1 MNHTGLFL
9 LLLTSIIVV
18 TVGCKSTSYSGFMRN
33 NKAIHVDRP
42 IFDIKGVR
50 LSDSTVQLSFMT
62 SSSLRTS
69 DRSIRYVDIYIGPD
83 ADHLDDS
90 IMVNPTMAGTPGTDE
105 TIIFIGEG
113 LWDTQA
119 ARASRS
125 AVAEVSVVTA
135 TDHLIFR
142 TNIEYQKAEPLDVKP
157 FATAVG
163 GASGAE
169 STIEVGLMAKRIYV
183 PQGEYLPTSE
193 SFRVLISDGKGSV
206 VWRSDAGLAFLSVV
220 TLVEPQNANAIHR
233 YVMPWDGRDLGGQM
247 VPDGEYHA
255 DLIIPSRP
263 KPYTASISFKWPP
276 R

>member
-1 MNHTGLFL
+1 MNRIPLVVWL
-9 LLLTSIIVV
+9 ITSVLILS
-18 TVGCKSTSYSGFMRN
+18 TGCKSTSYSGFMRN

-62 SSSLRTS
+62 SSTLRTV

-83 ADHLDDS
+83 KDHLDDS

-105 TIIFIGEG
+105 TILFIGEG
-113 LWDTQA
+113 LWDTPA

-125 AVAEVSVVTA
+125 AVAKVSIVTA
-135 TDHLIFR
+135 TDHLIFE
-142 TNIEYQKAEPLDVKP
+142 TNIEYQKAEPIDLRP

-163 GASGAE
+163 DSAIDIG
-169 STIEVGLMAKRIYV
+169 VMAKRIFV

-193 SFRVLISDGKGSV
+193 SFRVLISDGKGGV
-206 VWRSDAGLAFLSVV
+206 IWRSDAGLAFLSVV

-233 YVMPWDGRDLGGQM
+233 YVMPWDGRDIGGQK
-247 VPDGEYHA
+247 VAEGEYHA
-255 DLIIPSRP
+255 DCIIPARP
-263 KPYTASISFKWPP
+263 KPYTASISFTWPP